1 MELAKFWQASYI
13 HKRDLRLA
21 RSLYLARI
29 QTGRLLLS
37 APKHVF
43 INVLYTADFKKHFKD
58 YLIQR
63 LKYLTATYD
72 YASLDLLIKA
82 MKDILNG
89 SAVFRENPEKQFAE
103 VNKIAKQT
111 IYENATENELS
122 EAKNHKVHVKK
133 WRKLL
138 YKLTGK
144 GFLCPKKLLKKRGIT
159 TEWYP
164 PVEDFTLAKEVKVC
178 NLFTGKFTVRK
189 FDRRKIRG
197 YNKEFFKLL
206 RQIDKNY
213 DRLHDDFVQAHKE
226 FSTLAFWEKY
236 LELKK

>member
-21 RSLYLARI
+21 RSFHLARI

-164 PVEDFTLAKEVKVC
+164 PVEDFTLVREIKVC

-189 FDRRKIRG
+189 FDRKKSAAITKNFLSCSGKSIKITTGFMTTSSRRIRSFQLWLSG
-197 YNKEFFKLL
+197 
-206 RQIDKNY
+206 KN
-213 DRLHDDFVQAHKE
+213 
-226 FSTLAFWEKY
+226 TWN
-236 LELKK
+236 